1 MKALVA
7 CPPTLGMINHF
18 EPLFEKHEMKL
29 SAPKGL
35 QTMPVE
41 ELDVPTTNTP
51 NMFVGMDVTLAM
63 GYVIPLARETIQI
76 NEGVRRGEW
85 PKPRGISLFGKTAA
99 LIGFGDFGKST
110 SKLSLTADMK
120 TFDYDPTAPASP
132 APDTEDPK
140 ALPARLPEA
149 DFIGVT
155 SSLTPTSPNMV
166 DAGVFAQ
173 ARHGVLVVNDGREP
187 TVDEPALKVVRKS
200 GKDYSAAL
208 QGCEVRPLPTDS
220 DLCIHPRCIFGS
232 HNASNTADA
241 VERTSEIAIKELEG
255 CLHAE

>member
-1 MKALVA
+1 MKALVT

-18 EPLFEKHEMKL
+18 EPLFEKHEMEL
-29 SAPKGL
+29 SAPRGV

-41 ELDVPTTNTP
+41 ELGIPTTNTP
-51 NMFVGMDVTLAM
+51 NMFGGMDVALAM
-63 GYVIPLARETIQI
+63 GCVIPLARETIHI
-76 NEGVRRGEW
+76 DEGVRRAEW
-85 PKPRGISLFGKTAA
+85 PKPRGILLFGKAFA
-99 LIGFGDFGKST
+99 
-110 SKLSLTADMK
+110 
-120 TFDYDPTAPASP
+120 YDPV
-132 APDTEDPK
+132 APDSQAPCSEDPK

-166 DAGVFAQ
+166 DAGAFAQ
-173 ARHGVLVVNDGREP
+173 ARHGVRVVNDGREP
-187 TVDEPALKVVRKS
+187 TVDEHALKVVRKS

-208 QGCEVRPLPTDS
+208 QGFEVRPLPTDS
-220 DLCIHPRCIFGS
+220 DLRIHPRCIFGS
-232 HNASNTADA
+232 HNESNTADA